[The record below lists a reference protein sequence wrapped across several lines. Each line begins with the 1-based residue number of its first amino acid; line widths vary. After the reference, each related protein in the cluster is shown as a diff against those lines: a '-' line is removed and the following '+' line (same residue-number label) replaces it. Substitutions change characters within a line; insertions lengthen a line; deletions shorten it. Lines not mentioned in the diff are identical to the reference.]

1 MTDGRLDPRLLLAFA
16 RVPLSAHDRAKS
28 TFPRIFGSPG
38 AVDGISPPPLRTEFY
53 SCFISHSSRD
63 AAIAKKI
70 NADLRKRGIKCW
82 YAPEDLKTGAPLR
95 SEIDKSIRLQD
106 RLLVILSESSVA
118 SPWVEAEVEAALE
131 EERRR
136 STVQEKLRGN
146 PIVLFP
152 IRIDD
157 SIFTVDNGWAA
168 AIRRTRNIGDFC
180 SWQESQSY
188 QVALKRLIGDLAV
201 SDQVDAKARA
211 ARRKAAAGLTA

>member
-1 MTDGRLDPRLLLAFA
+1 
-16 RVPLSAHDRAKS
+16 
-28 TFPRIFGSPG
+28 
-38 AVDGISPPPLRTEFY
+38 
-53 SCFISHSSRD
+53 
-63 AAIAKKI
+63 
-70 NADLRKRGIKCW
+70 LRKRGIKCW